1 MCSNSSA
8 WRTTVGAM
16 SCGTATRVRSRSR
29 SIYLVT
35 SSAGCANERRKP
47 MAHTIEDLRNHLFG
61 TLASLRDTAAPMETE
76 RGRAIAE
83 VARVIVDSAKVEVQ
97 HLA

>member
-1 MCSNSSA
+1 
-8 WRTTVGAM
+8 
-16 SCGTATRVRSRSR
+16 
-29 SIYLVT
+29 
-35 SSAGCANERRKP
+35 

-61 TLASLRDTAAPMETE
+61 TLASLRDTSSPMETE

-97 HLA
+97 HLELVGGAGSGFLPEPTAPGKPVPPRAALLPQPGYAIGKGR

>member
-1 MCSNSSA
+1 
-8 WRTTVGAM
+8 
-16 SCGTATRVRSRSR
+16 
-29 SIYLVT
+29 
-35 SSAGCANERRKP
+35 

-97 HLA
+97 HLALVGGAGSGFLPEPAVPGKPALPRPALVAQPGHAIGKGR